1 MMNMYAHPDLTTQK
15 QKEQRNR
22 KRRLHPVGAQTKTQN
37 REWCLCTKG
46 PRSFGGP
53 KRTLVCVCEACH
65 FISRTPQEGTK
76 CHERGATKEAR
87 RCDIEV
93 TVTSSEELAT
103 RTSRKSKEN
112 REEKR
117 RLHPV
122 GAQRMTQNC

>member
-1 MMNMYAHPDLTTQK
+1 MHERAPLAWRP
-15 QKEQRNR
+15 KEN
-22 KRRLHPVGAQTKTQN
+22 VGLRGT
-37 REWCLCTKG
+37 
-46 PRSFGGP
+46 SFYFKNPAG
-53 KRTLVCVCEACH
+53 E
-65 FISRTPQEGTK
+65 EGTK